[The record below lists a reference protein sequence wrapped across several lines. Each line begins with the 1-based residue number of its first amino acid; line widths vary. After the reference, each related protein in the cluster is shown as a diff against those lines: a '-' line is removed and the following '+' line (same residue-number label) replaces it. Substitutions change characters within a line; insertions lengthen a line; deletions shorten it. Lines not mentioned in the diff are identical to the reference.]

1 MEYIFHFLALFI
13 LIGFLFKVSFYS
25 WKGRIA
31 AALVAAILMR
41 VIAPWIIE
49 LPHAQLTSLFT
60 LRPWLLNLSVFI
72 TIEASIMIGFC
83 FDSIAVP
90 KQNSWYYR
98 ILHTCLR
105 LYPGLLVVGVLAYL
119 LSYLLY
125 TTPGIDFQALPWLA
139 SGATLL
145 IVGAGSELVRWILP
159 DRPMRLELLFLVNL
173 FIIIL
178 NIVLTGY

>member
-25 WKGRIA
+25 WKGRIV

-72 TIEASIMIGFC
+72 TIEASVMIGFC
-83 FDSIAVP
+83 FDSIAAP

-98 ILHTCLR
+98 TLI
-105 LYPGLLVVGVLAYL
+105 
-119 LSYLLY
+119 
-125 TTPGIDFQALPWLA
+125 LA
-139 SGATLL
+139 SGFTP
-145 IVGAGSELVRWILP
+145 GYWWLVSWPTSYPTYYIP
-159 DRPMRLELLFLVNL
+159 RPASIFKPSH
-173 FIIIL
+173 
-178 NIVLTGY
+178 GWHQGQHY